1 MGLFTDI
8 AQLFEAGYGWI
19 FVVLLLTYEIYAPM
33 LLDKDTAL
41 SPLLDDVPR
50 TLSSMRDTQEDLRGD
65 VDRLQ
70 GQITNIERTNK
81 VQMQVQRAQARA
93 NPHMD
98 EQEVDEYLQENGVR
112 PDDFL
117 RDETVRYEDADWM
130 DNERPQ
136 EPSET

>member
-33 LLDKDTAL
+33 LLNRDTAL

-50 TLSSMRDTQEDLRGD
+50 TLSSMRDTQEELRGD
-65 VDRLQ
+65 VDGLQ
-70 GQITNIERTNK
+70 GQITNIEHTNK

-130 DNERPQ
+130 DNDGQQKRTE
-136 EPSET
+136 S